1 MKTRCAWAENPLL
14 HDYHDREF
22 GVPVYDVQKLF
33 EMLSLEG
40 AQAGLGWLTII
51 KKRDNYL
58 RAFDDFDIAKVA
70 QYDEHTI
77 DKLLNDPGLIRNR
90 LKIHSVVNNAKCIQR
105 LQREVGSF
113 SHYIW
118 SFVDHQPIQNHF
130 SQQEEV
136 PAQTPISQQMS
147 KRLKKQGFKFVGP
160 VICYSFMQA
169 IGMVNDHTTNC
180 FRYQEIA
187 EL

>member
-1 MKTRCAWAENPLL
+1 WAENPLL

-22 GVPVYDVQKLF
+22 GVPVYDDQKLF

-40 AQAGLGWLTII
+40 AQAGLSWLTII

-70 QYDEHTI
+70 QYDEHKI
-77 DKLLNDPGLIRNR
+77 DELLNDPGLIRNR
-90 LKIHSVVNNAKCIQR
+90 LKIHSVVNNARCIQR
-105 LQREVGSF
+105 IQREVGSF

-118 SFVDHQPIQNHF
+118 SFVDHQPIQDHF
-130 SQQEEV
+130 SEQEEV
-136 PAQTPISQQMS
+136 PAQTPISQLMS

-187 EL
+187 GF